1 MPMNPSYTLRNKR
14 VWVAGDR
21 GLVGSALVRRLQ
33 REGCEIVAAP
43 RDQVDLRRPDQTEQW
58 MAAARPQAVFLAAAR
73 VGGIYANDTRPAEFI
88 YDNLMIQSNVVEA
101 SRRVGVE
108 KLMLLG
114 SSCIYPRLAPQPI
127 PESALLTGPLE
138 PTNQWYAVAKIAGIK
153 LGQAYRRQYG
163 CDFISV
169 MPTNLYGPGDNFDL
183 MQSHVVPALMV
194 KAHAA
199 MRSRA
204 PTIEVWGTGAVR
216 REFLY
221 VDDAADG
228 MVWLMQNYSDEGIV
242 NLGTGLRRG
251 HRRSG
256 RPDLQG
262 GGLQGRHPVRLE
274 PSRRRAAQDG
284 RHQLRRLARLAR
296 PHAAARRAG
305 RDLPLVRR
313 QRRAGSPEGGGLK
326 LFSSPSRMLRE
337 GAWRFWPRSGQNAW
351 PAQRAEGS

>member
-1 MPMNPSYTLRNKR
+1 MPMSPSYTLRNKR

-33 REGCEIVAAP
+33 REGCEIVTAP

-58 MAAARPQAVFLAAAR
+58 MATARPQAVFLAAAR

-127 PESALLTGPLE
+127 PEAALLTGPLE

-199 MRSRA
+199 MRARA
-204 PTIEVWGTGAVR
+204 PAIEVWGTGAVR

-228 MVWLMQNYSDEGIV
+228 MVFLMQNYSDEAIV
-242 NLGTGLRRG
+242 NLGPGSDVPIVDLVDLICKVVG
-251 HRRSG
+251 YKGGVQFDAS
-256 RPDLQG
+256 RPDGVPRKMVDTAFAASLG
-262 GGLQGRHPVRLE
+262 WRARTPLREGLTATYRWYLDNIAPE
-274 PSRRRAAQDG
+274 
-284 RHQLRRLARLAR
+284 
-296 PHAAARRAG
+296 
-305 RDLPLVRR
+305 
-313 QRRAGSPEGGGLK
+313 QRRAV
-326 LFSSPSRMLRE
+326 
-337 GAWRFWPRSGQNAW
+337 A
-351 PAQRAEGS
+351 

>member
-1 MPMNPSYTLRNKR
+1 MPMNPSYTLRSKR

-33 REGCEIVAAP
+33 REGCEIVTAP
-43 RDQVDLRRPDQTEQW
+43 RDQVDLRRPEQIEQW

-101 SRRVGVE
+101 SRRAGVE

-183 MQSHVVPALMV
+183 MQSHVVPALLV

-242 NLGTGLRRG
+242 NLGPGSDVPIRDLVDMICRVVGFKGGIRYD
-251 HRRSG
+251 SS
-256 RPDLQG
+256 RPDGVPRKMVDTALATSLG
-262 GGLQGRHPVRLE
+262 WRARTSLRDGLSATYRWYVDNVVPQ
-274 PSRRRAAQDG
+274 
-284 RHQLRRLARLAR
+284 
-296 PHAAARRAG
+296 
-305 RDLPLVRR
+305 
-313 QRRAGSPEGGGLK
+313 
-326 LFSSPSRMLRE
+326 
-337 GAWRFWPRSGQNAW
+337 
-351 PAQRAEGS
+351 AQRAVA

>member
-1 MPMNPSYTLRNKR
+1 MATSSSYTLRNKR

-21 GLVGSALVRRLQ
+21 GLVGSALIRRLQ
-33 REGCEIVAAP
+33 SEGCELLTAP
-43 RDQVDLRRPDQTEQW
+43 RDSVDLRRPDQLERW
-58 MAAARPQAVFLAAAR
+58 MAGAKPQAVFLAAAR

-101 SRRVGVE
+101 SRRAGVE

-127 PESALLTGPLE
+127 PEAALLTGPLE

-199 MRSRA
+199 MRARA
-204 PTIEVWGTGAVR
+204 PAIEVWGTGAVR

-228 MVWLMQNYSDEGIV
+228 MVFLMQNYSDEAIV
-242 NLGTGLRRG
+242 NLGPGSDVPIVDLVDLICKVVG
-251 HRRSG
+251 YKGGVKFDAS
-256 RPDLQG
+256 RPDGVPRKMVDTAFAASLG
-262 GGLQGRHPVRLE
+262 WRARTSLREGL
-274 PSRRRAAQDG
+274 AATYRWYVDNIV
-284 RHQLRRLARLAR
+284 
-296 PHAAARRAG
+296 PE
-305 RDLPLVRR
+305 
-313 QRRAGSPEGGGLK
+313 QRRAV
-326 LFSSPSRMLRE
+326 
-337 GAWRFWPRSGQNAW
+337 A
-351 PAQRAEGS
+351 

>member
-1 MPMNPSYTLRNKR
+1 MSPSYTLRNKR

-21 GLVGSALVRRLQ
+21 GLVGSALIRRLQ
-33 REGCEIVAAP
+33 GEGCELLTAP
-43 RDQVDLRRPDQTEQW
+43 RDSVDLRRPDQVERW
-58 MAAARPQAVFLAAAR
+58 MAAAKPQAVFLAAAR

-101 SRRVGVE
+101 SRRIGVE

-199 MRSRA
+199 LRARA
-204 PTIEVWGTGAVR
+204 PAIEVWGTGAVR

-228 MVWLMQNYSDEGIV
+228 LVFLMQNYSDEAIV
-242 NLGTGLRRG
+242 NLGPGSDVPIVDLVDLICKVVG
-251 HRRSG
+251 YKGGVKFDAS
-256 RPDLQG
+256 RPDGVPRKMVDTTFAASLG
-262 GGLQGRHPVRLE
+262 WRARTPLREGL
-274 PSRRRAAQDG
+274 AATYRWYLDNI
-284 RHQLRRLARLAR
+284 A
-296 PHAAARRAG
+296 PE
-305 RDLPLVRR
+305 
-313 QRRAGSPEGGGLK
+313 QRRAV
-326 LFSSPSRMLRE
+326 
-337 GAWRFWPRSGQNAW
+337 A
-351 PAQRAEGS
+351 

>member
-1 MPMNPSYTLRNKR
+1 MAMSSSYTLRNKR

-21 GLVGSALVRRLQ
+21 GLVGSALIRRLQ
-33 REGCEIVAAP
+33 REGCELLTAP
-43 RDQVDLRRPDQTEQW
+43 RESVDLRRPDQVERW
-58 MAAARPQAVFLAAAR
+58 MAGAKPQAVFLAAAR

-101 SRRVGVE
+101 SRRAGVE

-127 PESALLTGPLE
+127 PEAALLTGPLE

-199 MRSRA
+199 MRARA
-204 PTIEVWGTGAVR
+204 PAIEVWGTGAVR

-228 MVWLMQNYSDEGIV
+228 MVFLMQNYSEEAIV
-242 NLGTGLRRG
+242 NLGPGSDVPIVDLVDLICKVVG
-251 HRRSG
+251 YKGGVQFDAS
-256 RPDLQG
+256 RPDGVPRKMVDTAFAASLG
-262 GGLQGRHPVRLE
+262 WRARTPLREGLTATYRWYLDNIAPE
-274 PSRRRAAQDG
+274 
-284 RHQLRRLARLAR
+284 
-296 PHAAARRAG
+296 
-305 RDLPLVRR
+305 
-313 QRRAGSPEGGGLK
+313 QRRAV
-326 LFSSPSRMLRE
+326 
-337 GAWRFWPRSGQNAW
+337 A
-351 PAQRAEGS
+351 

>member
-1 MPMNPSYTLRNKR
+1 MPMGPSYTLRNKR

-21 GLVGSALVRRLQ
+21 GLVGSALIRRLQ
-33 REGCEIVAAP
+33 REGCELLTAP
-43 RDQVDLRRPDQTEQW
+43 RESVDLRRPDQVERW
-58 MAAARPQAVFLAAAR
+58 MAGAKPQAVFLAAAR

-101 SRRVGVE
+101 SRRAGVE

-127 PESALLTGPLE
+127 PEAALLTGPLE

-199 MRSRA
+199 MRARA
-204 PTIEVWGTGAVR
+204 PAIEVWGTGAVR

-228 MVWLMQNYSDEGIV
+228 MVFLMQNYSDEAIV
-242 NLGTGLRRG
+242 NLGPGSDVPIVDLVDLICKVVG
-251 HRRSG
+251 YKGGVQFDAS
-256 RPDLQG
+256 RPDGVPRKMVDTAFAASLG
-262 GGLQGRHPVRLE
+262 WRARTPLREGLTATYRWYLDNIAPE
-274 PSRRRAAQDG
+274 
-284 RHQLRRLARLAR
+284 
-296 PHAAARRAG
+296 
-305 RDLPLVRR
+305 
-313 QRRAGSPEGGGLK
+313 QRRAV
-326 LFSSPSRMLRE
+326 
-337 GAWRFWPRSGQNAW
+337 A
-351 PAQRAEGS
+351 

>member
-1 MPMNPSYTLRNKR
+1 MAMSSSYTLRNKR

-21 GLVGSALVRRLQ
+21 GLVGSALIRRLQ
-33 REGCEIVAAP
+33 REGCELLTAP
-43 RDQVDLRRPDQTEQW
+43 RESVDLRRPDQVERW
-58 MAAARPQAVFLAAAR
+58 MAGAKPQAVFLAAAR

-101 SRRVGVE
+101 SRRAGVE

-127 PESALLTGPLE
+127 PEAALLTGPLE

-199 MRSRA
+199 MRARA
-204 PTIEVWGTGAVR
+204 PAIEVWGTGAVR

-228 MVWLMQNYSDEGIV
+228 MVFLMQNYSDEAIV
-242 NLGTGLRRG
+242 NLGPGSDVPIVDLVDLICKVVG
-251 HRRSG
+251 YKGGVQFDAS
-256 RPDLQG
+256 RPDGVPRKMVDTAFAASLG
-262 GGLQGRHPVRLE
+262 W
-274 PSRRRAAQDG
+274 RA
-284 RHQLRRLARLAR
+284 RT
-296 PHAAARRAG
+296 P
-305 RDLPLVRR
+305 
-313 QRRAGSPEGGGLK
+313 
-326 LFSSPSRMLRE
+326 LRE
-337 GAWRFWPRSGQNAW
+337 GLAATYRWYVDNIVPERQHAI
-351 PAQRAEGS
+351 A

>member
-1 MPMNPSYTLRNKR
+1 MPISPSYTLRSKR

-33 REGCEIVAAP
+33 REGCELLTAP
-43 RDQVDLRRPDQTEQW
+43 RESVDLRRPDQVERW
-58 MAAARPQAVFLAAAR
+58 MAGTRPQAVFLAAAR

-101 SRRVGVE
+101 SRRAGVE

-127 PESALLTGPLE
+127 PEAALLTGPLE

-163 CDFISV
+163 CDFVSV

-199 MRSRA
+199 MRDRA
-204 PTIEVWGTGAVR
+204 PAIEVWGTGAVR

-228 MVWLMQNYSDEGIV
+228 MVFLMQNYSDEAIV
-242 NLGTGLRRG
+242 NLGPGSDVPIVDLVDLICKVVG
-251 HRRSG
+251 YKGGVQFDAS
-256 RPDLQG
+256 RPDGVPRKMVDTAFAASLG
-262 GGLQGRHPVRLE
+262 WRARTPLREGLTATYRWYLDNIAPE
-274 PSRRRAAQDG
+274 
-284 RHQLRRLARLAR
+284 
-296 PHAAARRAG
+296 
-305 RDLPLVRR
+305 
-313 QRRAGSPEGGGLK
+313 QRRAV
-326 LFSSPSRMLRE
+326 
-337 GAWRFWPRSGQNAW
+337 A
-351 PAQRAEGS
+351 